1 MRFHGLRTDHSCKL
15 AFTTHAFSQW
25 LAERFTKVRVL
36 EGLNVIINVVSNIA
50 CLMSDYDNALG
61 LGLLNHRLER
71 LWIIRNHDNG
81 INILRDEI

>member
-1 MRFHGLRTDHSCKL
+1 
-15 AFTTHAFSQW
+15 
-25 LAERFTKVRVL
+25 
-36 EGLNVIINVVSNIA
+36 
-50 CLMSDYDNALG
+50 MSDYDNALG